1 MEYIVKMKDIKKYE
15 VLQQLI
21 KKEIKGYEAASLL
34 GYTRVHISRLKQKLL
49 KYGFEGILEHKRTSP
64 HKLKDSFKE
73 HIANFL
79 YKKIYYD
86 FNIMHFKDK
95 LEENHNIK
103 LSYEKI
109 RQILIEYKLHKP
121 KKKKKTYRRR
131 RRMPKAGMLIQM
143 RGCQHRWLTFID
155 KLWWLI
161 ATIDDA
167 TNEVLFAKF
176 YPYKRVFPCMEVI
189 KKPIEN
195 KGIFYCLY
203 VDKASHFKTTRYGG
217 LHVNIDSEQDQTQI
231 ERALEEL
238 DINLILEIC
247 LRQRKELKDYLALFR
262 ID

>member
-34 GYTRVHISRLKQKLL
+34 GYSQVHISRLKQKLL
-49 KYGFEGILEHKRTSP
+49 KYGFKGILQCRRESP
-64 HKLKDSFKE
+64 RKLKDSFKE

-79 YKKIYYD
+79 YKNIYYD
-86 FNIMHFKDK
+86 FNIMHFSAQGRSASGRKDK

-121 KKKKKTYRRR
+121 KKKKKVYRRR
-131 RRMPKAGMLIQM
+131 RRMPKQGMLIQM
-143 RGCQHRWLTFID
+143 DGSQHRWVASVN
-155 KLWWLI
+155 KPWWLI

-176 YPYKRVFPCMEVI
+176 YPSEDVFSCMEVI
-189 KKPIEN
+189 RKSIEK

-203 VDKASHFKTTRYGG
+203 TDKASHFKTTRYGG
-217 LHVNIDSEQDQTQI
+217 LHVNISSEQEETHI
-231 ERALEEL
+231 ERALKEL
-238 DINLILEIC
+238 DINLILANSPQS
-247 LRQRKELKDYLALFR
+247 LRKS
-262 ID
+262 